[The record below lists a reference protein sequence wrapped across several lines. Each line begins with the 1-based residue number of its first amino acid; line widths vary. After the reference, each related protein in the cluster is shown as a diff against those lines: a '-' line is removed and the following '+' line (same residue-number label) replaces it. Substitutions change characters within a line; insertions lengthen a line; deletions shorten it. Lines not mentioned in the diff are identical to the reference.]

1 MILHQHMIVMHIHY
15 PNPIAFNLSFRR
27 FCLLQTWNI
36 SHVHIQRALRAEQEH
51 QRSVV
56 LHLLRFNAERRE
68 RFAELQDKPSTG
80 AAALRQL
87 ILQRVPR
94 RPAQQKRS
102 ETLSSSSLST
112 FTWISLSLGNL

>member
-1 MILHQHMIVMHIHY
+1 MILHQHMIVMHIHF
-15 PNPIAFNLSFRR
+15 PNPVEFNLSFRC
-27 FCLLQTWNI
+27 FCLLQTWNV

-56 LHLLRFNAERRE
+56 LHLLRFNTERRE
-68 RFAELQDKPSTG
+68 RFAELQDEPSAG

-102 ETLSSSSLST
+102 ETL
-112 FTWISLSLGNL
+112 